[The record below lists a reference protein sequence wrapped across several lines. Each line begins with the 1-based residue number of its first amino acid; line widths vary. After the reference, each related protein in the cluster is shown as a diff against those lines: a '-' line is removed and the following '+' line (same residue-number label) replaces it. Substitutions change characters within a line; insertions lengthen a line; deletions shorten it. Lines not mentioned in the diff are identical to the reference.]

1 MTDST
6 LTKLAPTQVAL
17 EFSLSEKELAAAEER
32 VFRRLVRNVRL
43 PGFRKGRV
51 PRKIF
56 DQTYGKDAVTNEAV
70 DEVVPDVYAQALRE
84 HDLEP
89 VEPPKLEVVESAG
102 GRPTKLKAT
111 VEVRPAIALGPYKG
125 VAVSRPPVTVGDAD
139 IERSLEALARERATL
154 VPVEREA
161 RLGDIA
167 TLDYEGTIDG
177 TPFEGGSAQSQLVEL
192 DESRFIPGFAA
203 GIVGMRPGETK
214 VLELRFPDE
223 YPSAELSG
231 KSATFRVSLQE
242 LKELELPALD
252 DNFAKAVSENQTV
265 EELRSDLRRRLE
277 AVATGRSRRGIANTI
292 VAQLM
297 ATHDIPLPGSMVDR
311 EFEHLVAESGDATPG
326 ADSNEEERRAALRTE
341 AESRVKATLL
351 IQAIAKAENVTAT
364 PADVSAELEALAR
377 RYGQPVARIRK
388 ALGSNVLSIM
398 DGVVRNKTL
407 DLLVDNAVVT
417 DDQETVRVTS

>member
-1 MTDST
+1 MTGST

-17 EFSLSEKELAAAEER
+17 EFSLSEEELAAAEER

-56 DQTYGKDAVTNEAV
+56 EQTYGKDAVTNEAV

-89 VEPPKLEVVESAG
+89 VEPPKLEVVETAG

-111 VEVRPAIALGPYKG
+111 VEVRPAIELGAYKG
-125 VAVSRPPVTVGDAD
+125 VTVSRPPVTVAD
-139 IERSLEALARERATL
+139 SDVERSLETLARERATL

-167 TLDYEGTIDG
+167 TLDYEGMIDG
-177 TPFEGGSAQSQLVEL
+177 APFEGGSAQSQLVEL
-192 DESRFIPGFAA
+192 DESRFIPGFATGIA
-203 GIVGMRPGETK
+203 GMQPGETK
-214 VLELRFPDE
+214 LLELRFPDE

-231 KSATFRVSLQE
+231 KNATFRVSLQE

-252 DNFAKAVSENQTV
+252 DDFAKAVSENQTV
-265 EELRSDLRRRLE
+265 EELRADLRRRLE
-277 AVATGRSRRGIANTI
+277 AVATGRSRRGVANTI
-292 VAQLM
+292 VAQLL
-297 ATHDIPLPGSMVDR
+297 AAHDIPLPGSMVDR
-311 EFEHLVAESGDATPG
+311 EFEHLVAESGDATAE
-326 ADSNEEERRAALRTE
+326 ADSKEEERRAALRTE

-398 DGVVRNKTL
+398 DGIVRNKTL